1 MGAIVS
7 GADVGSMR
15 GQVEVL
21 RAQIDSMQVDLLERT
36 RSLADMQEKIARA
49 TASARSSDGSVE
61 VVVDASG
68 ATVGVTLSGS
78 AYGKHSPVA
87 LGILILATA
96 TSAAE
101 DMRRQVAEMSRPF
114 TEAAR
119 IDLPDLVPGVLGL
132 REILAPRPA
141 SVPIGGDEHWDRT
154 VLRSSGNV

>member
-1 MGAIVS
+1 MS
-7 GADVGSMR
+7 RADVGSMR
-15 GQVEVL
+15 GHVEVL

-87 LGILILATA
+87 LGNLILATA

-101 DMRRQVAEMSRPF
+101 DMRRQIAEMSRPF

-141 SVPIGGDEHWDRT
+141 SVPVGGDEHWDRT

>member
-1 MGAIVS
+1 MS

-141 SVPIGGDEHWDRT
+141 SVPVGGDEHWDRT
-154 VLRSSGNV
+154 VLRSWGNV

>member
-1 MGAIVS
+1 VS

-87 LGILILATA
+87 LGNLILATA

-141 SVPIGGDEHWDRT
+141 LVPVGGDEHWDRT

>member
-15 GQVEVL
+15 GHVEVL

-87 LGILILATA
+87 LGNLILATA

-101 DMRRQVAEMSRPF
+101 DMRRQIAEMSRPF

-141 SVPIGGDEHWDRT
+141 SVPVGGDEHWDRT

>member
-1 MGAIVS
+1 MNAT
-7 GADVGSMR
+7 DVGSMR

-21 RAQIDSMQVDLLERT
+21 RAQIDSMQVELLERT
-36 RSLADMQEKIARA
+36 RSLADLQEKIARA
-49 TASARSSDGSVE
+49 TATVHSSDGSVE

-78 AYGKHSPVA
+78 AYGKHSPAA
-87 LGILILATA
+87 LGNLILATA

-101 DMRRQVAEMSRPF
+101 DMRRQVAEMSSPF
-114 TEAAR
+114 TEAAG

-141 SVPIGGDEHWDRT
+141 SVPAGGDENWDRT

>member
-1 MGAIVS
+1 VGAIVS

-68 ATVGVTLSGS
+68 ATVGVALSGS

-87 LGILILATA
+87 LGNLILATA

-101 DMRRQVAEMSRPF
+101 DMRRQIAEMSRPF
-114 TEAAR
+114 TEAGR

-141 SVPIGGDEHWDRT
+141 SVPVGGDEHWDRT

>member
-1 MGAIVS
+1 MNAT
-7 GADVGSMR
+7 DVGSMR

-21 RAQIDSMQVDLLERT
+21 RAQIDSMQVELLERT
-36 RSLADMQEKIARA
+36 RSLADLQEKIARA
-49 TASARSSDGSVE
+49 TATVHSSDGSVE

-78 AYGKHSPVA
+78 AYGKHSPAA
-87 LGILILATA
+87 LGNLILATA

-101 DMRRQVAEMSRPF
+101 DMRRQVAEMSSPF
-114 TEAAR
+114 TEAAG

-141 SVPIGGDEHWDRT
+141 SVPAGSDENWDRT

>member
-1 MGAIVS
+1 MGAIVN
-7 GADVGSMR
+7 ATDVGSMR

-21 RAQIDSMQVDLLERT
+21 RAQIDSMQVELLERT
-36 RSLADMQEKIARA
+36 RSLADLQEKIARA
-49 TASARSSDGSVE
+49 TATVHSSDGSVE

-78 AYGKHSPVA
+78 AYGKHSPAA
-87 LGILILATA
+87 LGNLILATA

-101 DMRRQVAEMSRPF
+101 DMRRQVAEMSSPF
-114 TEAAR
+114 TEAAG

-141 SVPIGGDEHWDRT
+141 SVPAGGDENWDRT